1 MINQSELCLWLQ
13 LDSPSFF
20 NPVEASKIAELV
32 EALLSSRRVQC
43 KTSDIGIISAFRKQV
58 VKLRAMLRARG
69 LGAINTGQ
77 VEDFQGQEQ
86 KVSVGTLDESCGS
99 YFNRFMLCLRNQ
111 STVQC
116 VRADIC
122 GDLCR

>member
-1 MINQSELCLWLQ
+1 MPQTTQPIESCLWPQ

-58 VKLRAMLRARG
+58 ITSSSPLERGCSTEPTCGPRLFLNSNRAW
-69 LGAINTGQ
+69 
-77 VEDFQGQEQ
+77 
-86 KVSVGTLDESCGS
+86 
-99 YFNRFMLCLRNQ
+99 
-111 STVQC
+111 
-116 VRADIC
+116 
-122 GDLCR
+122 

>member
-1 MINQSELCLWLQ
+1 MTVPRGSSSLFLSIAMPQTTQPIESCLWPQ

-58 VKLRAMLRARG
+58 VKLRAMLRAKG

-86 KVSVGTLDESCGS
+86 KVSVGTSD
-99 YFNRFMLCLRNQ
+99 
-111 STVQC
+111 
-116 VRADIC
+116 
-122 GDLCR
+122 